1 MFEFLYKIFINILQ
15 HIYNSYY
22 SIKGFIKRFYAII
35 GYFLLSISLI
45 TILFYV
51 YFQNPLNIK
60 VYLLPVV
67 ILLILFSVS
76 LTLLSFQSNNEGA
89 NLKLLFKRFRNLGYI
104 TLSILLIVFFVN
116 FVYYISQS
124 IIVYTARTSITLS
137 LILTVL
143 VMGII
148 YNTLFKSQTNNIVN
162 DRFAVGKLLIDVL
175 FYIPCLVIDAIDFL
189 KKDYAQTTSS
199 TWILAGLSFL
209 IILSFYVI
217 PYLQD
222 FLKADNGIKLL
233 DKQKELNQEVIFIS
247 QSDLREKI
255 IKNRPLY
262 QRQILNAKQ
271 KIEND
276 IQLKGGLFDE
286 NKKLFDFSTS
296 YELKKYASDVNEI
309 QKVEDHAE
317 CSGVDIKCD
326 ETTKNIKCD
335 STNITDYYNMYIK
348 CDEKLD
354 TKNAFLRHIDTVYTY
369 ADINKDKQLSLQQYC
384 KQDIDLSNSNVSAS
398 CKVYND
404 ISNNVF
410 TSSKDP
416 AYNDK
421 TLYFCEDNN
430 ISEDPSLDQNKYK
443 PIIGY
448 NDLNDTQTI
457 LECSMSEVS
466 TDGVVT
472 ESFGNYIHIHDE
484 LNNVNS
490 LLNGFSKDE
499 QIIIKNALN
508 DSESNVKEMY
518 EQAKS
523 DPDALKLYLINYFS
537 SNKNYN
543 TLLSKINEYNND
555 TNKILNQE
563 ISSLIT
569 MINRK
574 MDLHEYNYHY
584 GISFWLYL
592 DPSLLKSVNKNN
604 NKRGLIMNYANQPEI
619 YYNFDTSEIII
630 SVYDEDSSSSGK
642 GKQKVIYR
650 SNNILFQKWNNFI
663 VNFNYGTLDIFINN
677 NLVASANDLVP
688 YSSPNNNTIRFGSS
702 DEKMNMCGICSVVYY
717 EEPLSLSKVKEIY
730 SKQNNPCQS

>member
-1 MFEFLYKIFINILQ
+1 MFDFLYKIFINIFQ

-22 SIKGFIKRFYAII
+22 NIKGFYKRFSTTI
-35 GYFLLSISLI
+35 GYFFFSIAI
-45 TILFYV
+45 TITLFYV

-67 ILLILFSVS
+67 ILLILFSLS
-76 LTLLSFQSNNEGA
+76 LTLLAFQQSNEGL
-89 NLKLLFKRFRNLGYI
+89 NIKLLFKRFKNLGYI

-116 FVYYISQS
+116 FVYYVSQS

-137 LILTVL
+137 LILTVF

-148 YNTLFKSQTNNIVN
+148 YNTLFKSQNNNNIVN

-199 TWILAGLSFL
+199 TWVLAGLSFF
-209 IILSFYVI
+209 IILLFYIV

-255 IKNRPLY
+255 IENRPLY

-276 IQLKGGLFDE
+276 IKLRGGLFDE
-286 NKKLFDFSTS
+286 HRKLFDFPTS
-296 YELKKYASDVNEI
+296 YELKKYASGVNTI
-309 QKVEDHAE
+309 QKVENHPDCA
-317 CSGVDIKCD
+317 GIDVACD
-326 ETTKNIKCD
+326 EETYNIKCN
-335 STNITDYYNMYIK
+335 STELTDYYNMHIK

-354 TKNAFLRHIDTVYTY
+354 TRNAFLSHIDTVYTY
-369 ADINKDKQLSLQQYC
+369 ADANKDQRLSLQQYC
-384 KQDIDLSNSNVSAS
+384 KQDVDLSNSNVSVS
-398 CKVYND
+398 CKVYDD

-410 TSSKDP
+410 TSLKNSK
-416 AYNDK
+416 YNGK

-430 ISEDPSLDQNKYK
+430 KTEVPGTDKNKYK

-448 NDLNDTQTI
+448 NDKSDTSTT
-457 LECSMSEVS
+457 LECSMAEVS
-466 TDGVVT
+466 TDDVVT
-472 ESFGNYIHIHDE
+472 ESFDNYTHIHDE

-523 DPDALKLYLINYFS
+523 DPEALKLYLINYFS

-604 NKRGLIMNYANQPEI
+604 TKRGLIMNYANQPEI

-630 SVYDEDSSSSGK
+630 SVYDGENSS
-642 GKQKVIYR
+642 QEIIYR
-650 SNNILFQKWNNFI
+650 SNNILFQKWNNFV

-677 NLVASANDLVP
+677 NLVASVNEMTP
-688 YSSPNNNTIRFGSS
+688 YSSPQDNTIRFGSS
-702 DEKMNMCGICSVVYY
+702 VEKMNMCGICNVVYY
-717 EEPLSLSKVKEIY
+717 EEPLSLSKIREIY
-730 SKQNNPCQS
+730 SNQNNPCQS